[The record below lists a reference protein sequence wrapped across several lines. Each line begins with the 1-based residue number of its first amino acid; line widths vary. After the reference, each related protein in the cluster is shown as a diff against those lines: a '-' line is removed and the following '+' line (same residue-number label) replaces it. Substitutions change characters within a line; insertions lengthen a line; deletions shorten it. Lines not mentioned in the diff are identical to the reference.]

1 VKMDEPNFESL
12 LSEFDLRDMAGFT
25 RNFVEDLRS
34 ALTTELDLEEDTD
47 WSGVICLGM
56 GGSGAGGLFLKALS
70 DDSGGLPFVVWT
82 DYGVPSWWGPEWLVI
97 ATSYSGNTEET
108 LDGVREV
115 ISAGGTVVG
124 ICSGGELED
133 AISQSEGSVCLNVPP
148 GQMPRSAFGH
158 IFGTQLSAC
167 WALGILPKP
176 NPSEIEEMLGRLSK
190 ASSESDLSTNSGMA
204 ATLSRS
210 LVGKEIGIVAP
221 TCLGAAAYRFTCQ
234 LNENS
239 AKFAG
244 ATDIPEMNHNE
255 IVAWTSKSPHDRAL
269 LVLSSK
275 DLHFRT
281 NSRIEWMLAE
291 IEAKPTWVI
300 DCEGRSLLER
310 LLYAAHVTDW
320 VSIGLALLTGED
332 PSDMPAIDSLKSHL
346 SSLQ

>member
-1 VKMDEPNFESL
+1 MDEPDFESL

-34 ALTTELDLEEDTD
+34 SLTTELDLEEETD
-47 WSGVICLGM
+47 WSGVLCLGM

-133 AISQSEGSVCLNVPP
+133 VISQSEGSACLNVPP

-176 NPSEIEEMLGRLSK
+176 SSVEIGEMLSRLST
-190 ASSESDLSTNSGMA
+190 ASLESDLSTNSGMA

-210 LVGKEIGIVAP
+210 LVGREIGIVSP

-244 ATDIPEMNHNE
+244 ATEIPEMNHNE
-255 IVAWTSKSPHDRAL
+255 IVAWASEGSSRAL
-269 LVLSSK
+269 VALTYEGM
-275 DLHFRT
+275 HPRT
-281 NSRIEWMLAE
+281 HARMAWMLDNIESEVVWRIE
-291 IEAKPTWVI
+291 
-300 DCEGRSLLER
+300 CEGESLLER

-320 VSIGLALLTGED
+320 VSIAMALAKGKD
-332 PSDMPAIDSLKSHL
+332 PSEMAAIDSLKAHL
-346 SSLQ
+346 ASIQ

>member
-1 VKMDEPNFESL
+1 MDEPDFESL

-25 RNFVEDLRS
+25 RKFVEDLRLS
-34 ALTTELDLEEDTD
+34 LTTGLDLEEDTD
-47 WSGVICLGM
+47 WSGVLCLGM

-133 AISQSEGSVCLNVPP
+133 VISQSEGSACLNVPP

-158 IFGTQLSAC
+158 ILGTQLSAC

-176 NPSEIEEMLGRLSK
+176 SSVEIEEMLSRLSR
-190 ASSESDLSTNSGMA
+190 ASSESDLST
-204 ATLSRS
+204 
-210 LVGKEIGIVAP
+210 K
-221 TCLGAAAYRFTCQ
+221 
-234 LNENS
+234 
-239 AKFAG
+239 
-244 ATDIPEMNHNE
+244 
-255 IVAWTSKSPHDRAL
+255 VAWTGTSAHDRAL

-275 DLHFRT
+275 DLHPRT
-281 NSRIEWMLAE
+281 NSRIEWMLEE
-291 IEAKPTWVI
+291 IEAKPAWVI
-300 DCEGRSLLER
+300 DCEGESLLER

-332 PSDMPAIDSLKSHL
+332 PSDMPAIESLKSHL